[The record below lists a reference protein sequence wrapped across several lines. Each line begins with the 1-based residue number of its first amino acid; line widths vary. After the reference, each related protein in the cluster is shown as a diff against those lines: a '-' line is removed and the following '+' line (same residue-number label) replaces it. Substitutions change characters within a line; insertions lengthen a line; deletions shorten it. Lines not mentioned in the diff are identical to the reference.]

1 MFLLDWFHDQDS
13 GAIFATPQL
22 EKVFPAMVG
31 SPLAFDQVVLHS
43 IKDREAW
50 NVSIVIHMH
59 TIICPLRCIRFI
71 MIQKIKKRERHKE
84 RQVKG
89 ITIALWA
96 YAVTL
101 VPTQHDT
108 GHKCIMIHTP
118 TPGVTLPRN
127 TSKTHPNFHK
137 NGSQAGPQK
146 KVLVQCVAMVP
157 TNDTNVFRIPGP
169 RQSRLLSKGEEYC
182 MVTSLRRCCFCPTA
196 FFWISEWYPSTGG
209 NWIHYLNCQI

>member
-1 MFLLDWFHDQDS
+1 M
-13 GAIFATPQL
+13 
-22 EKVFPAMVG
+22 
-31 SPLAFDQVVLHS
+31 
-43 IKDREAW
+43 
-50 NVSIVIHMH
+50 
-59 TIICPLRCIRFI
+59 
-71 MIQKIKKRERHKE
+71 
-84 RQVKG
+84 
-89 ITIALWA
+89 
-96 YAVTL
+96 TL

-108 GHKCIMIHTP
+108 GHNCIMIHTP

-182 MVTSLRRCCFCPTA
+182 MVTSFRRCCFCRQLVGIEFTILTDKSNIGGACTKPYHFMVLLDILR
-196 FFWISEWYPSTGG
+196 FFCTSP
-209 NWIHYLNCQI
+209 ND